1 MTGSLQI
8 KNGKFYMVLNIQEN
22 GKRKIK
28 WISTGL
34 AVKGNKR
41 KAEQM
46 LRKTLQ
52 TYEIEQRGP
61 KCDMPYS
68 DYVQKW
74 LEYVHRKVDEVTYQG
89 YELLA
94 QRQIIPWFQE
104 KSTKLDE
111 VSLPLLQEYIDEKA
125 TKGRADG
132 KGGLSPR
139 SLRLHKNILYQS
151 LTEAVKD
158 GLIASNPCQHVIL
171 PKNVR
176 YESHFYTV
184 EQLNQFFEAIRD
196 EPLYPLLKITAI
208 YGLRR
213 SEVLGL
219 KWDSIDFG
227 AGTMTIRHTVSKV
240 TKAVEKDKTKNATSY
255 RSFPLTEEAQ
265 RIFQAAKAEEEKNR
279 RLFGR
284 QYQES
289 DYVFKWAD
297 GRSYSPDY
305 ITSKFP
311 ALLKKHGMP
320 HIRLH
325 ELRHSCASLL
335 INAGFTLK
343 DVQEWM
349 GHADIKMTANIYG
362 HLDVSRKQSMA
373 EKLSGDLSAQC

>member
-8 KNGKFYMVLNIQEN
+8 KSGKFYMVLNIQEN
-22 GKRKIK
+22 GKRKMK

-46 LRKTLQ
+46 LRETLQ

-289 DYVFKWAD
+289 DYVFKWAN

>member
-8 KNGKFYMVLNIQEN
+8 KSGKFYMVLNIQEN
-22 GKRKIK
+22 GKRKMK

-46 LRKTLQ
+46 LRETLQ

-255 RSFPLTEEAQ
+255 RSVPLTEEAQ

>member
-8 KNGKFYMVLNIQEN
+8 KSGKFYMVLNIQEN
-22 GKRKIK
+22 GKRKMK

-46 LRKTLQ
+46 LRETLQ

-284 QYQES
+284 KYQES

>member
-8 KNGKFYMVLNIQEN
+8 KSGKFYMVLNIQEN

-46 LRKTLQ
+46 LRETLQ

-284 QYQES
+284 KYQES

>member
-8 KNGKFYMVLNIQEN
+8 KSGKFYMVLNIQEN

-46 LRKTLQ
+46 LRETLQ

-284 QYQES
+284 KYQES

-297 GRSYSPDY
+297 GRSYSPALRT
-305 ITSKFP
+305 ISP
-311 ALLKKHGMP
+311 ANFRP
-320 HIRLH
+320 
-325 ELRHSCASLL
+325 
-335 INAGFTLK
+335 F
-343 DVQEWM
+343 
-349 GHADIKMTANIYG
+349 
-362 HLDVSRKQSMA
+362 
-373 EKLSGDLSAQC
+373 

>member
-8 KNGKFYMVLNIQEN
+8 KSGKFYMVLNIQEN
-22 GKRKIK
+22 GKRKMK

-46 LRKTLQ
+46 LRETLQ

-61 KCDMPYS
+61 KCDMSYS

-284 QYQES
+284 KYQES